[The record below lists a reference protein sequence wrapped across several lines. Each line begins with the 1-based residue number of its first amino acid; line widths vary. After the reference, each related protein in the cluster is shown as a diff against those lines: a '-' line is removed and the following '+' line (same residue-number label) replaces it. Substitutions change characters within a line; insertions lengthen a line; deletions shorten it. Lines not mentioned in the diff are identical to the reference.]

1 MKIGIVTYH
10 RTLNYGACLQAVA
23 TRVVLEKLGHEAYY
37 VDYWPDYHSAKYDV
51 FSLKKFNKYIKLS
64 GGLKY
69 IIGSIIYYKP
79 RQERISHFKPFFKEY
94 IYPYCRNVKEGYD
107 IIIYGSDQIWRKQSE
122 LRDYN
127 PVYFGDNNFK
137 TKCHVAYAASM
148 GILPSSN
155 KDMDRVKN
163 LVSHM
168 NKIAV
173 REENLK
179 ELLLNLGFDKI
190 QVTLDPTLLLDKK
203 EWENIIPSISFLNF
217 RYMLLYSIGG
227 SAFDI
232 EKVRI
237 YAQRQGCELV
247 VLSGTAKQKSTKFL
261 YTTAGPNTFIDLIKH
276 AECVFTSSFHGLAF
290 SIIFEKEFFASYN
303 NNSNRAETL
312 LNSIGID
319 NRLIPPHS
327 DIQSLPLLD
336 YSKIKSK
343 LNLLRIESLRY
354 IKELP

>member
-1 MKIGIVTYH
+1 MKIGIVTFH

-23 TRVVLEKLGHEAYY
+23 TRYTLEKMGHEVYY
-37 VDYWPDYHSAKYDV
+37 LDYWPEYHSAKYEV
-51 FSLKKFNKYIKLS
+51 FTLKKFKYISIL

-69 IIGSIIYYKP
+69 IIDSIKYYKT
-79 RQERISHFKPFFKEY
+79 RQERIANFEPFFKEY
-94 IYPYCRNVKEGYD
+94 IYPYCHSVEEEYD
-107 IIIYGSDQIWRKQSE
+107 VIIYGSDQIWRKHSE
-122 LRDYN
+122 LGDYN
-127 PVYFGDNNFK
+127 PIYFGDNNFK
-137 TKCHVAYAASM
+137 TKCHVAYSASM

-179 ELLLNLGFDKI
+179 ELLLNLGFDNI

-203 EWENIIPSISFLNF
+203 EWENIIPLKSSLNF
-217 RYMLLYSIGG
+217 KYMLLYSIGT

-232 EKVRI
+232 AKVRN
-237 YAQRQGCELV
+237 YAKKHGCELV
-247 VLSGTAKQKSTKFL
+247 ILSGTATQKTTKFL
-261 YTTAGPNTFIDLIKH
+261 YTTAGPYVFIDLIKQ

-303 NNSNRAETL
+303 NNSNRATTL
-312 LNSIGID
+312 LNSVGIK
-319 NRLIPPHS
+319 NRVITPHS
-327 DIQSLPLLD
+327 DIPSLPLLD
-336 YSKIKSK
+336 YDRIKSK
-343 LNLLRIESLRY
+343 LDLLRIESLKY
-354 IKELP
+354 LKELP